1 MKVKM
6 IFAFVA
12 GVAIGSVVTWKLID
26 SKIESKYAQ
35 IAKEEIESVVKEF
48 SKDVEVKL
56 PESEPGRPE
65 PNTAD
70 DKKEYISLVND
81 LYTNEEGGTED
92 MRDKPYVIS
101 PDEFGENDEYD
112 IVTLTH
118 YEDGVLEDE
127 NGDIIEDVDNV
138 VGEDFY
144 THYGEYEDD
153 AIHIRNDKLKTDYE
167 ILHDN
172 QNYAD
177 VNSLGGPYT
186 VDE

>member
-1 MKVKM
+1 MNSKI

-12 GVAIGSVVTWKLID
+12 GVAIGSVGTWKLID
-26 SKIESKYAQ
+26 AKVKAKYEQ
-35 IAKEEIESVVKEF
+35 IAKEEIESVVREF
-48 SKDVEVKL
+48 SKDVDVEL
-56 PESEPGRPE
+56 PKSEPE
-65 PNTAD
+65 ATD
-70 DKKEYISLVND
+70 EKEYISLAND
-81 LYTNEEGGTED
+81 LYYNAEEGGTNE
-92 MRDKPYVIS
+92 MHDKPYVIS
-101 PDEFGENDEYD
+101 PDEFGDNDEYD

-118 YEDGVLEDE
+118 YADGVLEDE
-127 NGDIIEDVDNV
+127 NGDIIEDVDDI

-153 AIHIRNDKLKTDYE
+153 AVHIRNDKLKTDYE

-172 QNYAD
+172 QNYED